1 MSTSSRWKRFVFFE
15 RKNLSLPPL
24 VVRDLVPAS
33 TDAPTA
39 AAASNKRI
47 IRRRA
52 MMVAVVAATSND
64 VNDDAFDPKLLYC
77 RIVDNSY
84 ENSSNSSSNANSDD
98 DDEEEVG
105 IDK

>member
-1 MSTSSRWKRFVFFE
+1 
-15 RKNLSLPPL
+15 
-24 VVRDLVPAS
+24 
-33 TDAPTA
+33 
-39 AAASNKRI
+39 
-47 IRRRA
+47 

-64 VNDDAFDPKLLYC
+64 VNDDAFDPKLLYR